1 MGMGDNLQMPDNG
14 LPVWAALNDESLEQ
28 RLRVYLWQARLGS
41 LLYQGRLEQ
50 LITEAERR
58 GKPEIVTRA
67 KYWVQKSKSAPL
79 L

>member
-1 MGMGDNLQMPDNG
+1 MGDNLQMPDPS
-14 LPVWAALNDESLEQ
+14 LPVWAAVTDEALEC
-28 RLRVYLWQARLGS
+28 RLRVYLWQEKLGS
-41 LLYQGRLEQ
+41 LLYQGRLQQ

-67 KYWVQKSKSAPL
+67 KNWVQKSKSAPL